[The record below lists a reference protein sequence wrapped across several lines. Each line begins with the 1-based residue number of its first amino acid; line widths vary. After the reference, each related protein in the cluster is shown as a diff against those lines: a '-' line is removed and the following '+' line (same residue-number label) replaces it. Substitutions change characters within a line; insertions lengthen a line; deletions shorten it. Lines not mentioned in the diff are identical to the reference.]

1 MLIISLTLSLTRAL
15 LLRTCFSHTP
25 TKRPTAAEIVELLL
39 KHPRVVRYLVL
50 GTWYLVL
57 GTWKHGCDALPFF
70 YVHKYRYLQIL
81 PLELFSP
88 CIDVPLASVQIERT
102 DSLEMM
108 PKPKRATDTTSQR
121 AKMPHLKTKPSKEL
135 NPEDQG
141 YGSAYSPMNGK
152 DENLSLG
159 VREPLMESFCQ
170 VIYTLY
176 YPLASPKDK
185 PLTILFTIQ
194 SSI

>member
-1 MLIISLTLSLTRAL
+1 MLS
-15 LLRTCFSHTP
+15 
-25 TKRPTAAEIVELLL
+25 
-39 KHPRVVRYLVL
+39 
-50 GTWYLVL
+50 
-57 GTWKHGCDALPFF
+57 
-70 YVHKYRYLQIL
+70 
-81 PLELFSP
+81 LELFSP

-170 VIYTLY
+170 VIFTLY
-176 YPLASPKDK
+176 YPWPQQKTSP
-185 PLTILFTIQ
+185 
-194 SSI
+194 

>member
-1 MLIISLTLSLTRAL
+1 MIISLRLSLCQGTPAPHVFLSHSHQTSNSSRDRRAAAQ
-15 LLRTCFSHTP
+15 TP
-25 TKRPTAAEIVELLL
+25 AGRQ
-39 KHPRVVRYLVL
+39 VL
-50 GTWYLVL
+50 GTWYLEF
-57 GTWKHGCDALPFF
+57 GTCKDRCDALSFF
-70 YVHKYRYLQIL
+70 YAHKYKYLQML
-81 PLELFSP
+81 SLELFSP

-121 AKMPHLKTKPSKEL
+121 AKMPHLKTKPAKEL

-170 VIYTLY
+170 VIFILY
-176 YPLASPKDK
+176 YPWPQQKTSP
-185 PLTILFTIQ
+185 
-194 SSI
+194 

>member
-1 MLIISLTLSLTRAL
+1 MQIFLASCSCALFFTSRAL

-39 KHPRVVRYLVL
+39 KHPRVV
-50 GTWYLVL
+50 
-57 GTWKHGCDALPFF
+57 
-70 YVHKYRYLQIL
+70 
-81 PLELFSP
+81 SP

-108 PKPKRATDTTSQR
+108 PKPKRAPDTGSQR
-121 AKMPHLKTKPSKEL
+121 AKMPHLKAGNNKSKEL

-152 DENLSLG
+152 EENISLG
-159 VREPLMESFCQ
+159 VREPLMMESFCQ
-170 VIYTLY
+170 EEELKGDDGTSSVTFPGSTESSPYI
-176 YPLASPKDK
+176 LAHVGSYVPAGYIMLDHSPMSINECSPYSKSV
-185 PLTILFTIQ
+185 